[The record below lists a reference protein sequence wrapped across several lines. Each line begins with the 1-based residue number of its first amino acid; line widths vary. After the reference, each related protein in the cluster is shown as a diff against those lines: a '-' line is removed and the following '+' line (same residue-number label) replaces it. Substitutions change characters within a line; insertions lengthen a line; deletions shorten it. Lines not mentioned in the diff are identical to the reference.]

1 MCVDR
6 SCEQAEKVLKAFGQR
21 HLVLT
26 SKIKAINTDGYIQ
39 LGAAH
44 KEEGSSQPITTAA
57 EDRPGQALAPPE
69 FLLQPGTVPL
79 RLQKS
84 SDSSFPLKRG
94 GFQVSPSF
102 FRVRRQSGTSGDS
115 SPRFH
120 RLVLKVS
127 LLPPAGRRGNHDS
140 SETVEDGETPAT
152 SNSGGPV
159 QTRRKE
165 LLVCLLI
172 PLDFRDL

>member
-6 SCEQAEKVLKAFGQR
+6 SCEQAEKVLKAFVQR

-57 EDRPGQALAPPE
+57 EDRPDQALPPPE
-69 FLLQPGTVPL
+69 FLLRPGTVPL
-79 RLQKS
+79 RLHKS
-84 SDSSFPLKRG
+84 SDSSFLLKRG

-102 FRVRRQSGTSGDS
+102 FQVRRQSGT
-115 SPRFH
+115 
-120 RLVLKVS
+120 
-127 LLPPAGRRGNHDS
+127 AQRRWKTARRQRCPTLENRS
-140 SETVEDGETPAT
+140 RRDGK
-152 SNSGGPV
+152 SCWF
-159 QTRRKE
+159 
-165 LLVCLLI
+165 VC
-172 PLDFRDL
+172 